1 VLENQQH
8 QNLLF
13 TNKFKTM
20 RKILFGISTLLIS
33 SLVYSQGDSKIQF
46 IEFSAGKT
54 HSTLLFKDDAGVKN
68 ENISFKSGNIANISL
83 GIELADKHIL
93 RPELN
98 YMEVG
103 ALGDFASIP
112 VTWKLNYLGLGAGYL
127 YEIIGK
133 ENFSL
138 RAGALI
144 RFDYLMKAQQTIG
157 IQRYNL
163 NEAEALKRGS
173 IFSSLLVNPS
183 FSISEN
189 AAIFGEYRFGMGIM
203 QIEKEELLE
212 SQKTRSLSQSLSVG
226 LRINL

>member
-1 VLENQQH
+1 M
-8 QNLLF
+8 
-13 TNKFKTM
+13 K
-20 RKILFGISTLLIS
+20 KILLGIS
-33 SLVYSQGDSKIQF
+33 SLFIYSLTFSQGDSKVQF

-68 ENISFKSGNIANISL
+68 ENISFKSGNTANLSL
-83 GIELADKHIL
+83 GIALAEKHML

-103 ALGDFASIP
+103 AIGDFASVP
-112 VTWKLNYLGLGAGYL
+112 VTWKLNYLGLGTSYL

-138 RAGALI
+138 RAGALV

-163 NEAEALKRGS
+163 NQEQALKRAS
-173 IFSSLLVNPS
+173 IFSSLVVNPS
-183 FSISEN
+183 YSISEN
-189 AAIFGEYRFGMGIM
+189 TAIFGEYRFGMGIL
-203 QIEKEELLE
+203 QIEKEELLDN
-212 SQKTRSLSQSLSVG
+212 QKTRSLSQSLSVG